1 MTMLRCRKVPVTK
14 LEMATQEV
22 AAHIEECRFGLL
34 EEIYRVA
41 KMEERFVAGTLRK
54 FRLLSQ
60 NVTQLIVR

>member
-1 MTMLRCRKVPVTK
+1 MTMLRCRRVPVTK

-54 FRLLSQ
+54 FHPLFE
-60 NVTQLIVR
+60 NATQLIAR